1 MSRRIVL
8 RAVLGIA
15 LLYGATPTLAHHGAA
30 TFDTTMEITF
40 KGTVAEWAWANPH
53 CILRVDVKSEDGSVK
68 RWAVASSNV
77 ADLSKRGWTRR
88 MFTAGDEVTLTIQ
101 PAKSGEPVGM
111 IRTVVLADGRKF
123 Q

>member
-1 MSRRIVL
+1 MSRQIVL

-30 TFDTTMEITF
+30 TFDTTAEITF
-40 KGTVAEWAWANPH
+40 KGTVAEWTWANPH

-88 MFTAGDEVTLTIQ
+88 MFTAGDEVTVTIQ

-111 IRTVVLADGRKF
+111 IRTVALADGRKF